1 MSEKTEKIVLNAL
14 GLTNINQVWNV
25 PYHHEETDRNAVAI
39 YQRNIRDVRLATGR
53 FYTESEHRERI
64 ARINALQLP

>member
-1 MSEKTEKIVLNAL
+1 MSEKTERIVLKAL
-14 GLTNINQVWNV
+14 GLTDINQLWNI
-25 PYHHEETDRNAVAI
+25 PYSRGETNRSNVSI

-53 FYTESEHRERI
+53 FYTKSEHRERI